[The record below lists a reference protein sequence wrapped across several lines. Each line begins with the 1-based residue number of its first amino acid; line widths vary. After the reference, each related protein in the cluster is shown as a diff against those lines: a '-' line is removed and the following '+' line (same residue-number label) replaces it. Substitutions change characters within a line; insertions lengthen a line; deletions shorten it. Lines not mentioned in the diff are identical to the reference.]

1 MGDVSMSIID
11 TEDLAKRIDYGTQ
24 IQDLLD
30 KWETLINKV
39 SMQEIELYNLKEEIF
54 NEEQKI
60 ISKTDFKEIYGKNNA
75 DVRKQHLQSV
85 MKPKYDSKKV
95 FELTLEAN
103 KRRII
108 FYGEKVKCLREFMRN
123 GS

>member
-1 MGDVSMSIID
+1 MSVID

-24 IQDLLD
+24 IQELLD

-39 SMQEIELYNLKEEIF
+39 SMQEIEQYNLKEEIF
-54 NEEQKI
+54 NKEQQI
-60 ISKTDFKEIYGKNNA
+60 IAETDFKEIYGKNNA

-85 MKPKYDSKKV
+85 MKEDYDKKKAL
-95 FELTLEAN
+95 EITIEAN

>member
-1 MGDVSMSIID
+1 MSNID
-11 TEDLAKRIDYGTQ
+11 AEDIAKRLDYGSQ
-24 IQDLLD
+24 IKELLE

-39 SMQEIELYNLKEEIF
+39 SMMELGLYKLKDEIF

-60 ISKTDFKEIYGKNNA
+60 ISETDFKGIYGKNNA

-85 MKPKYDSKKV
+85 MKSRYDYKKSV
-95 FELTLEAN
+95 EIKLDEN
-103 KRRII
+103 KRRIV
-108 FYGEKVKCLREFMRN
+108 FYGEKVRCLREFMKN

>member
-1 MGDVSMSIID
+1 MSNID
-11 TEDLAKRIDYGTQ
+11 AEDIAKRLDYGSQ
-24 IQDLLD
+24 IQDLLE

-39 SMQEIELYNLKEEIF
+39 SMQEIRLYELKEKIF

-60 ISKTDFKEIYGKNNA
+60 IAETDFKEIYGKNNT

-85 MKPKYDSKKV
+85 MKEDYDKKKAL
-95 FELTLEAN
+95 EINLEAN

-108 FYGEKVKCLREFMRN
+108 FLGEKVKVMREFMRLEK
-123 GS
+123 

>member
-1 MGDVSMSIID
+1 MSMID
-11 TEDLAKRIDYGTQ
+11 AEDIAKRLDYGSQ
-24 IQDLLD
+24 IKELLE

-39 SMQEIELYNLKEEIF
+39 SMQEIQLYELKEEIF

-60 ISKTDFKEIYGKNNA
+60 ISETDFKEIYGKNNA

-85 MKPKYDSKKV
+85 MKPKYDSKKA
-95 FELTLEAN
+95 LEIDIDAN

>member
-1 MGDVSMSIID
+1 MSNID
-11 TEDLAKRIDYGTQ
+11 AEDIAKRLDYGSQ
-24 IQDLLD
+24 IKDLLE

-39 SMQEIELYNLKEEIF
+39 SMQEIGQYNLKEEIF
-54 NEEQKI
+54 NKEQQI
-60 ISKTDFKEIYGKNNA
+60 IAETDFKEIYGKNNA
-75 DVRKQHLQSV
+75 DIRKQHLQSV
-85 MKPKYDSKKV
+85 MKEDYDKKKAL
-95 FELTLEAN
+95 EITIEAN